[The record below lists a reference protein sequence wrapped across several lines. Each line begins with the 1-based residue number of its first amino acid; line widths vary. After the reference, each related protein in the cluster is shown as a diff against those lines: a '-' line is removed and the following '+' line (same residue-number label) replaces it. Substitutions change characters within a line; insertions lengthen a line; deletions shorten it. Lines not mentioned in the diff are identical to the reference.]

1 MICNCVD
8 VSKVLRGLI
17 GALVIAALSGCAGVL
32 PKVERTP
39 SHTLLGAPEAPL
51 VTAAR
56 DAGLAADTSGVWPI
70 PQANFA
76 LDARL
81 AMIAAASRSIDL
93 QTYLIADDATGRMV
107 LRALRDAALRGV
119 RVRVLVDDLYTT
131 DMDRM
136 LLGLAAHPNV
146 EVRLFNPFVTAR
158 DSSLRRL
165 LALASDLKR
174 LNHRMHNKLFIA
186 DGAVALVGGRNL
198 ADEYF
203 LRGKQGN
210 FIDFDLLVTGA
221 VLPQLNHWFD
231 LYWNSTPVY
240 PVADIVRASGPPP
253 AAPEELRAAFDRNT
267 AADLPEAAPA
277 VPDFFGAPAF
287 STGLAQR
294 RSHWLAAEASAF
306 ADSPLKIEPE
316 NYSIPVNDTLTHRFL
331 QLLGGAHTEVLLFS
345 PYFIPGAEALDR
357 LKALRASGVGVRVV
371 TNSLAASDE
380 PLTSV
385 GLERHQTTLLKMG
398 VDLYEL
404 SSTRLKLDH
413 TLRGLLGSST
423 GRLHAK
429 MGFIDRTTVL
439 VGSMN
444 LDPRSEKINTEIGLK
459 VHSAPLARMIL
470 GAYKV
475 DELAGVYRVTLRPDG
490 AGVRWTAVDADTSE
504 ELDVDPDTSLWQ
516 RLQLLLLSWFVPES
530 QL

>member
-1 MICNCVD
+1 M
-8 VSKVLRGLI
+8 LRGLI
-17 GALVIAALSGCAGVL
+17 GALLIATLGGCAGVL
-32 PKVERTP
+32 PQVERLP
-39 SHTLLGAPEAPL
+39 SKVLLGAPDAPL

-56 DAGLAADTSGVWPI
+56 DAGLAADSSGVWPI

-81 AMIAAASRSIDL
+81 AMIAAATRSIDL
-93 QTYLIADDATGRMV
+93 QTYLIADDATGRML

-119 RVRVLVDDLYTT
+119 RVRVLVDDLYTA
-131 DMDRM
+131 DMDRL

-146 EVRLFNPFVTAR
+146 QLRLFNPFITAR

-165 LALASDLKR
+165 VALARGFKR
-174 LNHRMHNKLFIA
+174 LNHRMHNKLFVA

-221 VLPQLNHWFD
+221 VMPQLNHWFD
-231 LYWNSTPVY
+231 LYWNSTQVY
-240 PVADIVRASGPPP
+240 PALDIVRASGPPP
-253 AAPEELRAAFDRNT
+253 APADELRAAFERST
-267 AADLPEAAPA
+267 AADRPEPAPTT
-277 VPDFFGAPAF
+277 PDLFGAPPF
-287 STGLAQR
+287 SAALAQR
-294 RSHWLAAEASAF
+294 RFHWLAAEASAF

-316 NYSIPVNDTLTHRFL
+316 NYSIPVNDTVTHRFL
-331 QLLGGAHTEVLLFS
+331 QMLGAAQSEVLLFS
-345 PYFIPGAEALDR
+345 PYFIPGTEALDR
-357 LKALRASGVGVRVV
+357 IKALRAAGVGVRVV

-380 PLTSV
+380 PLVSV
-385 GLERHQTTLLKMG
+385 GLERHQTELLKIG

-404 SSTRLKLDH
+404 SSTRLKLDR
-413 TLRGLLGSST
+413 TLRGLLGAST

-429 MGFIDRTTVL
+429 MGFLDRKTVL

-444 LDPRSEKINTEIGLK
+444 LDPRSDKINTEIGVM
-459 VHSAPLARMIL
+459 VHSPTLARMIL
-470 GAYKV
+470 GAFRV
-475 DELAGVYRVTLRPDG
+475 DELAGVYQVKLRPDG
-490 AGVRWTAVDADTSE
+490 AGVRWTAVDADTTE
-504 ELDVDPDTSLWQ
+504 ELEVDPDTSLWQ
-516 RLQLLLLSWFVPES
+516 RLQLMLLSWFIPES

>member
-1 MICNCVD
+1 M
-8 VSKVLRGLI
+8 LHRLI
-17 GALVIAALSGCAGVL
+17 GALLVAVLAGCAGVL
-32 PKVERTP
+32 PQVERTP
-39 SHTLLGAPEAPL
+39 SKVLVGAPDAPL
-51 VTAAR
+51 VTIAR
-56 DAGLAADTSGVWPI
+56 EAGLAADTSGVWPL
-70 PQANFA
+70 PQASFA

-81 AMIAAASRSIDL
+81 AMISAATRSIDL
-93 QTYLIADDATGRMV
+93 QTYLIADDSTGRML

-131 DMDRM
+131 DMDRL

-146 EVRLFNPFVTAR
+146 EVRLFNPFITAR

-165 LALASDLKR
+165 VALARGFKR

-186 DGAVALVGGRNL
+186 DGAVGLVGGRNL

-231 LYWNSTPVY
+231 LYWNSTQAY
-240 PVADIVRASGPPP
+240 PALDIVRAAGPPP
-253 AAPEELRAAFDRNT
+253 VPADALRAAFEQNT
-267 AADLPEAAPA
+267 AADRPEPAPTDT
-277 VPDFFGAPAF
+277 DFFGAPPF
-287 STGLAQR
+287 STALAQR
-294 RSHWLAAEASAF
+294 RFHWLTAEAFAF

-316 NYSIPVNDTLTHRFL
+316 NYSIPVNDTVTHRFL
-331 QLLGGAHTEVLLFS
+331 QLLGDAHSEVLLFS
-345 PYFIPGAEALDR
+345 PYFIPGNEALDR
-357 LKALRASGVGVRVV
+357 IKALRAAGVSVRVV

-380 PLTSV
+380 PLVSI
-385 GLERHQTTLLKMG
+385 GLERHQTKLLKMG
-398 VDLYEL
+398 VDLYEM

-413 TLRGLLGSST
+413 TLRNLLGSST

-429 MGFIDRTTVL
+429 LGFLDRKTVL

-444 LDPRSEKINTEIGLK
+444 LDPRSDKINTEIGMV
-459 VHSAPLARMIL
+459 VHNPELASMIL
-470 GAYKV
+470 GAFKV
-475 DELAGVYRVTLRPDG
+475 DALTGVYRVQLRPG
-490 AGVRWTAVDADTSE
+490 GTGVRWTAIDADTQE
-504 ELDVDPDTSLWQ
+504 ELDIDPDTSLLQ
-516 RLQLLLLSWFVPES
+516 RLRLMLLSWFIPES

>member
-1 MICNCVD
+1 M
-8 VSKVLRGLI
+8 LRGLI
-17 GALVIAALSGCAGVL
+17 GALLIAALAGCAGVL
-32 PKVERTP
+32 PQVERTP
-39 SHTLLGAPEAPL
+39 STTLLGAPGTTL
-51 VTAAR
+51 VSAAH

-81 AMIAAASRSIDL
+81 AMINAATRSIDL
-93 QTYLIADDATGRMV
+93 QTYLIADDSTGRML

-119 RVRVLVDDLYTT
+119 RVRLLLDDLYTT
-131 DMDRM
+131 DMDRL

-146 EVRLFNPFVTAR
+146 ELRLFNPFVTAR

-165 LALASDLKR
+165 LALASGFKR

-186 DGAVALVGGRNL
+186 DGAVGLVGGRNL

-210 FIDFDLLVTGA
+210 FIDFDLLVSGA

-231 LYWNSTPVY
+231 LYWNSTQVY
-240 PVADIVRASGPPP
+240 PAADIVRASGPPP
-253 AAPEELRAAFDRNT
+253 APADELRAAFEQHTASDRPEPAPT
-267 AADLPEAAPA
+267 GHDL
-277 VPDFFGAPAF
+277 FGAPPL
-287 STGLAQR
+287 STALAQR
-294 RSHWLAAEASAF
+294 RFHWLAAEATAF

-316 NYSIPVNDTLTHRFL
+316 NYSIASNDTLTHRFL
-331 QLLGGAHTEVLLFS
+331 QLLGDAHSEVLLFS
-345 PYFIPGAEALDR
+345 PYFIPGTEALER
-357 LKALRASGVGVRVV
+357 IKGLRAAGVGVRVV

-380 PLTSV
+380 PLVSI
-385 GLERHQTTLLKMG
+385 GLERHQTRLLKMG

-413 TLRGLLGSST
+413 TLRGLLGAST

-429 MGFIDRTTVL
+429 MGFLDRSTVL

-444 LDPRSEKINTEIGLK
+444 FDPRSDKINTEIGLM
-459 VHSAPLARMIL
+459 VRSPELARMIL
-470 GAYKV
+470 SAFRV
-475 DELAGVYRVTLRPDG
+475 DELAGVYQVKLRPDG

-504 ELDVDPDTSLWQ
+504 DLEVDPDTSLWQ
-516 RLQLLLLSWFVPES
+516 RLQLLLLSWFIPES